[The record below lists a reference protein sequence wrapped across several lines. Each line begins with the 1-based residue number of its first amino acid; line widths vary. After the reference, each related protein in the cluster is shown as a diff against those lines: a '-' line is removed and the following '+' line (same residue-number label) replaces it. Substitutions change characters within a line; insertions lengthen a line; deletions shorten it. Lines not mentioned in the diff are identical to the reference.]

1 MMKVKVVGSVVVP
14 VVGRRAVMGSSGDD
28 GLLQNLL
35 HLKTIVCTTQ
45 IYYTPTPALLHLK
58 EWFVCAFNG
67 VKKNKISQILLWKIC
82 GTAGKRASISR

>member
-14 VVGRRAVMGSSGDD
+14 VVERRAGMGSRGDD

-35 HLKTIVCTTQ
+35 HLKTIVLLHKSTTL
-45 IYYTPTPALLHLK
+45 PTPLLHLK

-67 VKKNKISQILLWKIC
+67 VKKNKISQILLLKIC
-82 GTAGKRASISR
+82 GTAGKRASLSR